1 MAKFKYTA
9 RVQTGEL
16 QTGFVESENR
26 EGASAI
32 LSGHGLLVLSVE
44 SAGEK
49 KWYDPFLDLFKRVK
63 SADLMIFTRQFA
75 TLLDAKIPMAD
86 ALKNLYRQTRNPV
99 LKEAVLEV
107 SSDVDSGLSLS
118 QALEKHGTI
127 FSEFYSNMVRSA
139 EITGRLDKVMVFL
152 ADYLEKEHVIVS
164 KIRNAMIYPAVVIGL
179 IFVVGGIMV
188 GFVFPQLVPVFEESG
203 AQVPLITRAL
213 LGTGNFI
220 AAWWWLLII
229 LAIGG
234 VAALINYVRTAEGK
248 AILDQVMIKLPI
260 FGEMFKKMYVARFA
274 ESVSVLIKGGSP
286 VAQSLSIAAN
296 TMGSALYREAIEDIA
311 EAVRRGQLFSQ
322 ALEERSEYFPALASQ
337 MIAVGEGTGKLD
349 ELLMRV
355 SDFYTREVDDT
366 VNNLVELIQPLLM
379 VVIGI
384 AVGVLFAAV
393 LIPMF
398 GLVQTF

>member
-9 RVQTGEL
+9 RTQSGEL
-16 QTGFVESENR
+16 QTGFVESESR
-26 EGASAI
+26 ESTSAI
-32 LSGHGLLVLSVE
+32 LSGHGLAVLSVE
-44 SAGEK
+44 SAAEK
-49 KWYDPFLDLFKRVK
+49 KWYDHFLDLFKRVK
-63 SADLMIFTRQFA
+63 SADLMVFTRQFA

-86 ALKNLYRQTRNPV
+86 SLKNLYRQTRNPV
-99 LKEAVLEV
+99 LKEAVLEI

-118 QALEKHGTI
+118 QALEKRGTI

-152 ADYLEKEHVIVS
+152 ADYLEKEHVIAS

-179 IFVVGGIMV
+179 IFIVGGIMV
-188 GFVFPQLVPVFEESG
+188 GFVFPKLVPVFEESG
-203 AQVPLITRAL
+203 AQLPLITRLL
-213 LGTGNFI
+213 LGAGNFI

-229 LAIGG
+229 LAIAGIASL
-234 VAALINYVRTAEGK
+234 VNYLRTAEGK
-248 AILDQVMIKLPI
+248 AVLDQIVIKLPI
-260 FGEMFKKMYVARFA
+260 FGEMFKKLYVARFA

-322 ALEERSEYFPALASQ
+322 ALEERAEYFPALASQ

-393 LIPMF
+393 LVPMF